1 MLVCFN
7 FGETFWYALIWQIGR
22 PIFKYCRMCSNVLI
36 SFLDFVGFLLQT
48 FDVFQLRGPN
58 WGFLSDAGMFHFG
71 RGPLVRFNLEDWE
84 THFSIV
90 QSLFECFTIF
100 LEFVGFFLQ
109 KFNFFQLSGP
119 GWGFLSDDGMFDFG
133 RGLLV
138 RFNLLDWKTHLSIL
152 QGLLECFTIFFRF
165 CWVFFADF

>member
-36 SFLDFVGFLLQT
+36 FLLDFVGFLLQT

-71 RGPLVRFNLEDWE
+71 RGLLVRFNLVDWE
-84 THFSIV
+84 THFSIL

-100 LEFVGFFLQ
+100 
-109 KFNFFQLSGP
+109 
-119 GWGFLSDDGMFDFG
+119 
-133 RGLLV
+133 
-138 RFNLLDWKTHLSIL
+138 
-152 QGLLECFTIFFRF
+152 FRV
-165 CWVFFADF
+165 CWVFFAEIQFFPVVGANLGIFE